1 MACEKAPPAP
11 APPAS
16 RQNGADGS
24 KSAAAIGDIRRS
36 RPYFLSPEPLA
47 AAARRAASIA
57 ALIALDL
64 VGVTLGVYG
73 ALALRDLVYGNG
85 TPRGPIRPRLPAH
98 GYTASVT

>member
-1 MACEKAPPAP
+1 MASEKAPPAP

-64 VGVTLGVYG
+64 VGLTLGVYG
-73 ALALRDLVYGNG
+73 AGARRLAQAEARQLGVPPGSGLA
-85 TPRGPIRPRLPAH
+85 PCWPAP
-98 GYTASVT
+98 SL